1 MKYQVIEKALHLVI
15 DRELYN
21 EAVVFKCFY
30 WLCRDLDVDISG
42 NETEYKVIIQSKE
55 ADTTLNWEDTLK
67 KIRQGLIDFKLRDIV
82 NQETKTIRELIVA
95 KAFAHYE
102 TEEELQTEISDAVGF
117 DPKNIQ

>member
-1 MKYQVIEKALHLVI
+1 MKYQVIEGALNLVI
-15 DRELYN
+15 DGGLYN

-30 WLCRDLDVDISG
+30 WLCRDLKVEISG
-42 NETEYKVIIQSKE
+42 DGTEFKVIIRPKNT
-55 ADTTLNWEDTLK
+55 DTILDWENLLE

-102 TEEELQTEISDAVGF
+102 IEEEPHTDISDAVGF